1 MGQRDARIKWW
12 NPQLRDEGSFSKQK
26 WRKSG
31 MEDRSGERGGERLGG
46 EDGGKTVGYMLNK

>member
-12 NPQLRDEGSFSKQK
+12 NPQLRDEGSFPKEK

-31 MEDRSGERGGERLGG
+31 MEDRSRERVGERLGG
-46 EDGGKTVGYMLNK
+46 EDGGKLWPTC